1 VQTGTGT
8 CTFDGAQVRAQ
19 EFTFV
24 KGSGSERRYLRPR
37 GIAAATKTASAPT
50 ETVWA
55 LSSSIWADRQKEG
68 QCKAFFAAE
77 KFIGKCFIV
86 RLFTRQCYGGSCI
99 SLTNPGAPVMFVRSN
114 PPKCMFGLSLLIVPF
129 CSDRLEYVSMW
140 DTGHSARREGGGGC
154 GRRCYRCRCRRA
166 HAKGSARCGR
176 DAGVE
181 TKLPDDNEYVSPLR
195 LPREECQV
203 RK

>member
-1 VQTGTGT
+1 M
-8 CTFDGAQVRAQ
+8 
-19 EFTFV
+19 

-86 RLFTRQCYGGSCI
+86 RLLDASMLRWQLYIIDESRSAC
-99 SLTNPGAPVMFVRSN
+99 NVRTLKPS
-114 PPKCMFGLSLLIVPF
+114 
-129 CSDRLEYVSMW
+129 
-140 DTGHSARREGGGGC
+140 
-154 GRRCYRCRCRRA
+154 
-166 HAKGSARCGR
+166 
-176 DAGVE
+176 
-181 TKLPDDNEYVSPLR
+181 
-195 LPREECQV
+195 
-203 RK
+203 